1 MGDHEVSVGGGV
13 VVIRAM
19 IVDDE
24 ALVRSGLGLIL
35 GSAADIEVVAACDGV
50 HAVEEVQRHRPDV
63 VLLDLR
69 MPGVDGLTV
78 LRELARW
85 PHPPAVA
92 MLTTFD
98 TNDYVAQ
105 ALSSGAAGFLLKDTE
120 PEQLMHAV
128 RVLAGGGKIL
138 SPGVTEAVIGGY
150 LGSGARPGLGARIST
165 MTPRERDVLA
175 LIGEGLSNAD
185 IGRRL
190 YLSTATVKD
199 HVSAVLAKL
208 AVTNRVQAAVIA
220 RDAGIMGAP
229 PPTGR

>member
-1 MGDHEVSVGGGV
+1 M
-13 VVIRAM
+13 IRAM

-24 ALVRSGLGLIL
+24 ALVRSGLSLIL

-69 MPGVDGLTV
+69 MPEVDGLTV
-78 LRELARW
+78 LRELARR
-85 PHPPAVA
+85 PGPPAVA

-105 ALSSGAAGFLLKDTE
+105 ALGAGAAGFLLKDTE
-120 PEQLMHAV
+120 PEQLVHAV

-150 LGSGARPGLGARIST
+150 LGSGAQPGPRARIAT

-220 RDAGIMGAP
+220 RDAGIVAA